1 MIMKKKKAVDLVS
14 IIVLV
19 AIFLVILVQLNNIK
33 INDFSSY
40 ILSSQALLKNTNP
53 YLTGSPFQYIY
64 PLSFAFILI
73 PFTFIPEV
81 IAQNLWYIL
90 NLLFLFII
98 IKGLFDRIKIRDS
111 QSIYLFVLILLV
123 IILNVVQNNLRNGQ
137 VNIFILLLCTL
148 FLSYYEKRKIY
159 LSSLLLALAISIKMI
174 PLIIV
179 GFCLVKKDF
188 KTVLLTLGFTV
199 LFILV
204 PFILVGDN
212 LFDYY
217 GYYFNLATQNVL
229 STESSSSTNQG
240 MFFNLVGLVN
250 FIFPE
255 IKAGIWLYLA
265 NGLIVFLLLYFV
277 QKYFTKRA
285 SDRGLELIFYLYVL
299 STLLISPMSET
310 HHLIFLLPVIQLI
323 MVEFWIN
330 YSKKNFN
337 DWILS
342 FLIVAPFFLAK
353 SIHYSLYFILIVA
366 CFLGYIKYVLM
377 QPFSDSNLL
386 TIKYDN

>member
-1 MIMKKKKAVDLVS
+1 MKQKKVVDLVS
-14 IIVLV
+14 IIILV
-19 AIFLVILVQLNNIK
+19 SIFIVILVQLNNVK

-40 ILSSQALLKNTNP
+40 ILSSKALLKNTNP

-111 QSIYLFVLILLV
+111 QSIYLFVLILLI

-174 PLIIV
+174 PLIIL

-188 KTVLLTLGFTV
+188 KIVLLTLGFV
-199 LFILV
+199 ILFILV
-204 PFILVGDN
+204 PFIIVGDN
-212 LFDYY
+212 LFTYY
-217 GYYFNLATQNVL
+217 GYYYNLATHNVFQVEL
-229 STESSSSTNQG
+229 NSDTNQG

-250 FIFPE
+250 FLFPG
-255 IKAGIWLYLA
+255 IKIGIWLHIA
-265 NGLIVFLLLYFV
+265 NGLIVFLILFVV
-277 QKYFTKRA
+277 QKYFTRKT
-285 SDRGLELIFYLYVL
+285 SNRGLELVFYLYVL

-353 SIHYSLYFILIVA
+353 YIHYSLYFILIVA
-366 CFLGYIKYVLM
+366 CFIGYIKYVLM
-377 QPFSDSNLL
+377 KPFSDSNLL

>member
-1 MIMKKKKAVDLVS
+1 MKKKKAVDLVS